1 MFALCDANNFYCS
14 CERAF
19 DPSLRGIPVVVL
31 SNNDGCVIARSQEAK
46 EIGIENAAP
55 WFKVRKW
62 ANSHGV
68 RYFSSNYTLYGDM
81 SRRVMDVLRCF
92 SLIVEPYSIDEMF
105 LDLSGQGGD
114 LKMLCRSAREA
125 VLQATKIPACFG
137 IGETKTKAKL
147 ANRLAKQHPELGGV
161 CDLRRPEICAKLY
174 PTIPAADV
182 WGIGEP
188 TARLLYKHG
197 IVSVAQLAALDR
209 RRARAMMTV
218 MGERLVME
226 LNGLPCLDIL
236 PSAHARKMLNVTRT
250 FGQAVTT
257 WDGMAGAV
265 ATYAARLG
273 EKLREQQAL
282 APVMTVFIQTNRFV
296 KTEIYCNYA
305 TFAIEPTQDTLA
317 LTKDALRGVRSIWR
331 EGFKYWKAGILAHD
345 LIPVKNSNLDFL
357 PSRDPIQSEKLMT
370 TMDGI
375 NAKFGNG
382 MLRPAVSGTVRS
394 WETKA
399 DYRSPRYTTHIGEIL
414 KVKA

>member
-1 MFALCDANNFYCS
+1 M
-14 CERAF
+14 
-19 DPSLRGIPVVVL
+19 VVL

-46 EIGIENAAP
+46 DIGIENAAP
-55 WFKVRKW
+55 WFKVHKW
-62 ANSHGV
+62 ARSHGV

-81 SRRVMDVLRCF
+81 SRRVLDVLRRF
-92 SLIVEPYSIDEMF
+92 SPLVEPYSIDEMF
-105 LDLSGQGGD
+105 LDMTGQGGD
-114 LKMLCRSAREA
+114 LKSLCRSAREA
-125 VLQATKIPACFG
+125 VRRETKIPTCFG

-147 ANRLAKQHPELGGV
+147 ANRLAKQHLELGGV

-209 RRARAMMTV
+209 HRARALMTV

-226 LNGLPCLDIL
+226 LNGISCMDIM
-236 PSAHARKMLNVTRT
+236 PETPQRRMLNVTRT
-250 FGQAVTT
+250 FGQAVTD
-257 WDGMAGAV
+257 WDDMAEAV
-265 ATYAARLG
+265 GTYAARLG
-273 EKLREQQAL
+273 EKLREQKAL

-317 LTKDALRGVRSIWR
+317 LTEDALRGVWTIWR
-331 EGFKYWKAGILAHD
+331 DGFKYWKAGIIAHD
-345 LIPVKNSNLDFL
+345 LIPVKQSNLDLF
-357 PSRDPIQSEKLMT
+357 PSRDPVQSEKLMT
-370 TMDGI
+370 AMDGI
-375 NAKFGNG
+375 NAKFGRG
-382 MLRPAVSGTVRS
+382 MLRPAVSGTLRA

-399 DYRSPRYTTHIGEIL
+399 DYRSPRYTTHIDEIL
-414 KVKA
+414 KVKT